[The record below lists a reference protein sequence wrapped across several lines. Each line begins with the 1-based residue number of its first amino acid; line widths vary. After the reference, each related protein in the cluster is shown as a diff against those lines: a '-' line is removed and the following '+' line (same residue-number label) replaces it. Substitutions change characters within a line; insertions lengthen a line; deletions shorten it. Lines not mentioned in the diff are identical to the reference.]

1 MDAPTRRLSVN
12 RLVAMGVGAFLIL
25 VFFGLRMTAPGL
37 RITFHPPLNAS
48 SPGEVYFW
56 LGHALLLF
64 PASCLV
70 GYALAPP
77 LGSALSRLQASVSA
91 LGRRELTLGLVALV
105 VSMVAI
111 ARLGHFVFLYDFP
124 MTDDEYAA
132 QFGGQIMASGHAKA
146 LLSLPIGAI
155 PGLGLYFK
163 DGYVSTAD
171 WPGAQAVWAIGML
184 THLGPLVWAFL
195 AAVPVGAL
203 AVLARRRL
211 GSAWGLVAVLLFLC
225 SPMALMLSMT
235 SHAHLGSRA
244 MLSLALT
251 AYWFAEQRDDLRA
264 WAASGLALGLAFLFR
279 PLEIVFFSVP
289 LVAWI
294 LIRTV
299 RRTPARPHVVLAFA
313 LGALVPILL
322 MLYHAYSVTGNPFLP
337 PRLDNPE
344 AAVLD
349 SLSNS
354 LWYRFGANMAYNTFM
369 LAIWF
374 LGPLGL
380 ILFAAGLMTDHFTRL
395 LGLCIATELT
405 LALFHT
411 NMGLHTVGPI
421 HYSECAIP
429 LTIVAVHGLDNITRW
444 ARLHLPAPSIVA
456 SVVAGALVIG
466 LGIFNLTQALALKD
480 QAGIQSAIYGW
491 LDDSLYDPAGRKAVV
506 LAQQFGVTWSH
517 LPGMA
522 RIGTWVFEWRRPRL
536 DLDDNVLVLHDRK
549 GVEQAAR
556 AAFPSRRFYRLIL
569 IGQPPYAALVPLDG
583 GAPIPWVAEPNVLPS
598 PR

>member
-1 MDAPTRRLSVN
+1 MGTSSAVRPSVN
-12 RLVAMGVGAFLIL
+12 RMVALGVGAFLVL

-70 GYALAPP
+70 GYAFAPL
-77 LGSALSRLQASVSA
+77 LGPALSRLQRSVNSLGHRELA
-91 LGRRELTLGLVALV
+91 LGLAALV
-105 VSMVAI
+105 VSAVAI
-111 ARLGHFVFLYDFP
+111 ARLGHFVLLYDFP

-132 QFGGQIMASGHAKA
+132 QYGGQIMASGHAKA
-146 LLSLPIGAI
+146 LLSLPRAAI

-171 WPGAQAVWAIGML
+171 WPGAQAVWAIGEL
-184 THLGPLVWAFL
+184 THLGPLVWALL

-203 AVLARRRL
+203 AVLVRRRL
-211 GSAWGLVAVLLFLC
+211 GSAWGLVAAVLFLC

-244 MLSLALT
+244 MLALAIT
-251 AYWFAEQRDDLRA
+251 SYWIAEEHDDLRA
-264 WAASGLALGLAFLFR
+264 WTLSGLALGLAFLFR
-279 PLEIVFFSVP
+279 PLEIIFFSVP

-294 LIRTV
+294 AVRAIRAPG
-299 RRTPARPHVVLAFA
+299 RSRAALAFV
-313 LGALVPILL
+313 LGALVPVLL
-322 MLYHAYSVTGNPFLP
+322 MLLHAYSVTGNPFLP

-354 LWYRFGANMAYNTFM
+354 LWYRFGANLAYNTFM

-374 LGPLGL
+374 LGPLG
-380 ILFAAGLMTDHFTRL
+380 IVLFAAGLMTDHVTRL
-395 LGLCIATELT
+395 LGACIATELT

-429 LTIVAVHGLDNITRW
+429 LTIISVHGLHNVARW
-444 ARLHLPAPSIVA
+444 ARSHLPDPSIVA

-466 LGIFNLTQALALKD
+466 LGIFNLTHALALQD
-480 QAGIQSAIYGW
+480 QAGIQSAVYGW
-491 LDDSLYDPAGRKAVV
+491 IEEGVQDPARPKAVV
-506 LAQQFGVTWSH
+506 LARQFGATWSH

-536 DLDDNVLVLHDRK
+536 DLNDDVLILHDRE
-549 GVEQAAR
+549 GVEQAVR
-556 AAFPSRRFYRLIL
+556 GAFPSRPIYRLVL
-569 IGQPPYAALVPLDG
+569 LTQAPYAALLPLDG
-583 GAPIPWVAEPNVLPS
+583 GTPIPWLQDVGAPS
-598 PR
+598 GR